1 MIRPDA
7 RSPAFEKQMRTPPP
21 SDASRGE
28 RPASVLRIANLEA
41 HPAPCWQPT
50 PQANPLIGG
59 VGATAPQ
66 AALDLYDAALRALGE
81 RADEPIAVS
90 ARVPF
95 CAAHCFCCDRDIR
108 AAQPDDVIDDYV
120 AGLVEEIR
128 EVAERLGGRREVL
141 QFHLGGGT
149 ASELTGSQLA
159 RLVQAM
165 QSFWRLPS
173 DIDMSCECDPRRVSQ
188 TMFEVLR
195 GLGFRRVSLGVL
207 DLDPTVQQA
216 IGRRQSAALIDDV
229 CSLARSA
236 GIEYINLD
244 VMIGLPRQTMAS
256 WCATIERLIRMGPER
271 IRLARYEHR
280 PWHAPAQVAIDPDSL
295 PSPALMAELA
305 RAAAELLRAAGYRW
319 VGADLFVLEH
329 DELSRAIDDGRLRRS
344 LISYTA
350 APATPL
356 VGLGVGAVGEIDGA
370 MFWNDGSQAAWR
382 NALRHR
388 RLPVAQARPASDER
402 AARRRA
408 VERLLCTLELPTDAA
423 AELGEG
429 WQRLLAHEA
438 DGRVRVLG
446 DRLVVTEAGRHA
458 LHALCSELDAPG
470 AQPEGRAAR
479 CGC

>member
-1 MIRPDA
+1 
-7 RSPAFEKQMRTPPP
+7 MRTPIPP
-21 SDASRGE
+21 DDSTPH
-28 RPASVLRIANLEA
+28 RPSASVLKIANLDA
-41 HPAPCWQPT
+41 GASMCWQP
-50 PQANPLIGG
+50 PQASNPLVQAMPHGE
-59 VGATAPQ
+59 AQTARS
-66 AALDLYDAALRALGE
+66 LYEAALRGLAA

-128 EVAERLGGRREVL
+128 EVAQLLGGRREVL

-165 QSFWRLPS
+165 QSEWRMPA

-207 DLDPTVQQA
+207 DLDPGVQQA

-229 CSLARSA
+229 CELARSA

-256 WCATIERLIRMGPER
+256 WCTTIDRLIAMGPER
-271 IRLARYEHR
+271 IRLARYHHR
-280 PWHAPAQVAIDPDSL
+280 PWHAPAQVAIDTESL

-305 RAAAELLRAAGYRW
+305 RASAEMLRNAGYRW
-319 VGADLFVLEH
+319 IGADQFVLEH
-329 DELSRAIDDGRLRRS
+329 DDLSHAMDDGRLRRS

-356 VGLGVGAVGEIDGA
+356 IGLGVGAVGEVDGA

-382 NALRHR
+382 NALRHG
-388 RLPVAQARPASDER
+388 RLPVAQARPATPDSVQRR
-402 AARRRA
+402 AA
-408 VERLLCTLELPTDAA
+408 VERLLCSLELPAA
-423 AELGEG
+423 QAQGLEEG
-429 WQRLLAHEA
+429 YGRLAAREA
-438 DGRVRVLG
+438 DGLVRVFD
-446 DRLVVTEAGRHA
+446 DRIVVTETGRHA
-458 LHALCSELDAPG
+458 LHALCTELDEPG
-470 AQPEGRAAR
+470 AQPEGRSAR